1 MLKQGFVKIT
11 FILVSLLVVLVCA
24 VGCLEIDY
32 GYSSS
37 EIGSS
42 TLSMIDIF
50 SNKDEG
56 GSKSDTSSK
65 PAISSNVS
73 VGSDVSVS
81 SDATTSEK
89 TEATSNVQTSSEE
102 INFYN
107 SGVLP
112 PDETSSEKEIIF
124 YNSGVY
130 VEDENDQSSGRIVY
144 DTPTGKK
151 YHFSKK
157 CAGKNAIEV
166 LYDEIKNQKEPCKN
180 CVK

>member
-1 MLKQGFVKIT
+1 MRKQGFIRIAYI
-11 FILVSLLVVLVCA
+11 FASLLLVLICA
-24 VGCLEIDY
+24 AGCLEIDY
-32 GYSSS
+32 SYSSS
-37 EIGSS
+37 ATDSLNI
-42 TLSMIDIF
+42 IDIF
-50 SNKDEG
+50 SDKEQ
-56 GSKSDTSSK
+56 TSSK
-65 PAISSNVS
+65 KEESSKAATSSNVS
-73 VGSDVSVS
+73 VS
-81 SDATTSEK
+81 SGATTSEK
-89 TEATSNVQTSSEE
+89 TEISSNAKTSSEE

-112 PDETSSEKEIIF
+112 PDETSSEREIIF

-130 VEDENDQSSGRIVY
+130 VEDETDENSGRIVY

-166 LYDEIKNQKEPCKN
+166 LYDEIKHQKEPCKK